1 MNIAVIPARGGSKRI
16 PKKNIKLFHGKPI
29 IYWPI
34 KTAIESGLFDK
45 IIVSTDNEQIGDI
58 ALKFGAEVPFMRPKR
73 ISNDFAGTNDVI
85 IHAIKFFQNKNYE
98 LDKVCCFYPT
108 SVFLTVNDLTSGLE
122 ALNEKKWKFS
132 LSVTKFSHP
141 IARSFELMKSGGLKM
156 LYPENFNKRTQDLK
170 DTYHD
175 AAQFCWGRASS
186 WTSKLKVFDAHTYP
200 VIIPS
205 WRTNDI
211 DNLDDWN
218 MAEYLFD
225 YLKIRK

>member
-1 MNIAVIPARGGSKRI
+1 
-16 PKKNIKLFHGKPI
+16 
-29 IYWPI
+29 
-34 KTAIESGLFDK
+34 
-45 IIVSTDNEQIGDI
+45 
-58 ALKFGAEVPFMRPKR
+58 
-73 ISNDFAGTNDVI
+73 
-85 IHAIKFFQNKNYE
+85 
-98 LDKVCCFYPT
+98 
-108 SVFLTVNDLTSGLE
+108 
-122 ALNEKKWKFS
+122 
-132 LSVTKFSHP
+132 
-141 IARSFELMKSGGLKM
+141 M
-156 LYPENFNKRTQDLK
+156 LYPENFNIRTQDLK
-170 DTYHD
+170 DIYHD